1 MRENLISSSTDLSQ
15 SVRIDQIASFYAAE
29 KTLIVSANQD
39 DHDQFIL
46 ANDSKSDDQTN
57 D

>member
-1 MRENLISSSTDLSQ
+1 VRENLISSSTDLSQ